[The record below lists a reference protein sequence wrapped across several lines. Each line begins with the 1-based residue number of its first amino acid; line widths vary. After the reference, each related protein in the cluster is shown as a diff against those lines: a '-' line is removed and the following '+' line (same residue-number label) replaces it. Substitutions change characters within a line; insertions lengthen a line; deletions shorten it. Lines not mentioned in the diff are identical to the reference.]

1 MKKGFVTLVLLLT
14 STALRLEARNR
25 PVDYVNTFLGTAPLT
40 NRQTSGSSRSGGYG
54 PDSSFRERPC
64 PTPWCS

>member
-1 MKKGFVTLVLLLT
+1 MKNSCTILILFLASMV
-14 STALRLEARNR
+14 LRLEAQKR

-40 NRQTSGSSRSGGYG
+40 NSADIGFNPAGPDWSSRV
-54 PDSSFRERPC
+54 RRC